1 MQQIL
6 TKGGSIF
13 DHPPSPDRLAALNW
27 EALRAFLV
35 LQRTGSVRAAALD
48 IHKTANTVRRLLD
61 TLEADLG
68 MRLVKR
74 RFDGIELTPDGL
86 RLYEVL
92 APMEAAVAQAR
103 QLSQRGFSEVSGF
116 VRLSVTEGIGTFW
129 VMPRLVEFLRAHPK
143 LVLDVNCNMRP
154 PNLAKMEADIGIMLE
169 RPKSPNLKAYRIG
182 TLHASLFASPDY
194 IETFGLPNSLADL
207 RDHHKL
213 VEQLSPQVKY
223 DEFERVF
230 PGKAREGFVPV
241 STNTSTAHFYSVAS
255 GSGVGM
261 LPTYLWAIGARVE
274 PVPIDYR
281 VEYGIWL
288 AYHPSSRRIRRIA
301 ATIEWL
307 KKMFNPKEFAWFR
320 DEYLPPKALAEAVKK
335 TGVRRIY
342 DMFGGVRR

>member
-6 TKGGSIF
+6 TMGGSIF
-13 DHPPSPDRLAALNW
+13 DHPPSPDRLAGLNW
-27 EALRAFLV
+27 EALRAFLAV
-35 LQRTGSVRAAALD
+35 QRTGSVRAASLD

-61 TLEADLG
+61 VLEADLG
-68 MRLVKR
+68 MKLVKR
-74 RFDGIELTPDGL
+74 RFDGVELTSDGV
-86 RLYEVL
+86 RLHEVI
-92 APMEAAVAQAR
+92 APMEAVVAQAR
-103 QLSQRGFSEVSGF
+103 QLGQRGFAEVSGF

-169 RPKSPNLKAYRIG
+169 RPKSPHLKAYKLG

-194 IETFGLPNSLADL
+194 VETFGMPKSLADL

-213 VEQLSPQVKY
+213 VEQRSPQVKY

-255 GSGVGM
+255 GSGIGM

-274 PVPIDYR
+274 PVPIEYR

-307 KKMFNPKEFAWFR
+307 KKMFNPKEFVWFG
-320 DEYLPPKALAEAVKK
+320 DQYLPPKALADAVKK

-342 DMFGGVRR
+342 DMFGPPRR